1 LVLFF
6 KKELLPSSLFSAKH
20 PYWFRFQRSGVM
32 RFPACLIAAAF
43 LLHLTDPAAAQVS
56 VLTHHY
62 DNLRTGWN
70 AQESALNPQTVSG
83 GGFGLLHTVAVDEQ
97 LSAQPLIVPGVNVQ
111 GQGVHDV
118 AYLATENNTIYA
130 VDAESGTVLLSRN
143 LGSPVPTSKLADPT
157 CDKTSGVVGID
168 STPVIDAQSGLLY
181 VITYTE
187 ENNAPVYRLHA
198 LNTTT
203 LADSVASAIVSASG
217 TLVNNKYYQFDAAV
231 SRQRPALLLANN
243 TVYAAFGSFCDH
255 DQSTTRGWILGWQ
268 SVTLAPLASPMLE
281 NKLVRV
287 PQRRYLTSIWMS
299 GNGPAADPQGN
310 IYVVT
315 GNSDRS
321 GTTYDPANN
330 PAESVLR
337 LSADLST
344 IEDYFTPGGRWGEP
358 ILDMHDRDFGAGG
371 VLLLPPQSG
380 DIPYLAVALGKVG
393 IMYLLNQQ
401 QLGGYVPNGPN
412 NDVASVKA
420 GGCWCGESYFT
431 GTDGAG
437 RIVTSGS
444 ANEIIWRVR
453 TSPSTALVKES
464 EAAAVPTGSGEGF
477 FTSVSSNG
485 TQAGSAIVWAV
496 ARPNRT
502 GALTLTLL
510 AYNAA
515 DSTTVFSGAAGVWSS
530 NAANANVVPVVANGH
545 VYVGSYKALEI
556 FGAAQK
562 RK

>member
-1 LVLFF
+1 MRSLAVLI
-6 KKELLPSSLFSAKH
+6 
-20 PYWFRFQRSGVM
+20 GV
-32 RFPACLIAAAF
+32 AL
-43 LLHLTDPAAAQVS
+43 LLHATSPAAAQVS

-62 DNLRTGWN
+62 DNLRTGRD
-70 AQESALNPQTVSG
+70 AQETVLNVQTVGS
-83 GGFGLLHTVAVDEQ
+83 GGFGLLHTAPVDEQ
-97 LSAQPLIVPGVNVQ
+97 LNAQPLIVPGVKVQ

-118 AYLATENNTIYA
+118 AYLATENNTVYA
-130 VDAESGTVLLSRN
+130 VDAESGTILLSRN
-143 LGSPVPTSKLADPT
+143 LGTPVPASNIAGGT

-168 STPVIDAQSGLLY
+168 STPVIDASAGLLY
-181 VITYTE
+181 VVTYTE
-187 ENNAPVYRLHA
+187 ENNAPVYRVHA
-198 LNTTT
+198 LNITT
-203 LADSVASAIVSASG
+203 LADTVASAIVSASG
-217 TLVNNKYYQFDAAV
+217 TLVNDKTYKFDATV

-255 DQSTTRGWILGWQ
+255 DQHTTRGWILGWQ
-268 SVTLAPLASPMLE
+268 GGTLAPLTSSMLE

-299 GNGPAADPQGN
+299 GNGPAADSKGN

-321 GTTYDPANN
+321 GTTYDSANN

-337 LSADLST
+337 LSPDLST
-344 IEDYFTPGGRWGEP
+344 IEDYFTPGGRYGEP
-358 ILDMHDRDFGAGG
+358 LLDMHDRDFGAGG
-371 VLLLPPQSG
+371 VLLLPPQGGS
-380 DIPYLAVALGKVG
+380 IPNLAVALGKIG
-393 IMYLLNQQ
+393 TMYLLNQQ
-401 QLGGYVPNGPN
+401 QLGGYVPNGPD
-412 NDVASVKA
+412 NDVDSVKA

-431 GTDGAG
+431 GADGAG
-437 RIVTSGS
+437 RIVSSGG

-453 TSPSTALVKES
+453 TSHRTGLVKES
-464 EAAAVPTGSGEGF
+464 EAEAVPTGSDEGF

-485 TQAGSAIVWAV
+485 TQAGSAIVWAI

-502 GALTLTLL
+502 GPLTLTLL

-515 DSTTVFSGAAGVWSS
+515 DSTTLFSGAAGVWSS
-530 NAANANVVPVVANGH
+530 NAANANVVPVVANGY

-556 FGAAQK
+556 FGVANK